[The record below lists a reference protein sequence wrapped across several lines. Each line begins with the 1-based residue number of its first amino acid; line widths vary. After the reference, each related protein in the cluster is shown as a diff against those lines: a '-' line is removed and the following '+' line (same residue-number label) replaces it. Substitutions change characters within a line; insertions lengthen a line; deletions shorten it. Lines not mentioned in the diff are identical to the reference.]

1 MTHPTPDH
9 TGATTMTTTTTHDH
23 DPCPIMPDVD
33 LPTADYR
40 TAMVTYRAELDAWYE
55 RAERAERERAERE
68 RAERAERERT
78 PAGRAE
84 RAERAAA
91 ERAER
96 AAWLDTVPVAALAQ
110 GKPLARWDR
119 LRRTLLADAR
129 RARLLAE
136 HDRRQRERW
145 HRDVVE
151 PLNRDIAAER
161 ADHARE
167 CALVAWRAC
176 QASPLVDQIASAEDR
191 LAARMARAWAAI
203 GWGDPDPVGPIAPE
217 SIAAATVRT
226 LWEREH
232 CRDPHAGMTPD
243 ADTAPTT
250 AVLWSAPVGL
260 SMVRERA
267 VAAPL
272 AAQGVPTAAV
282 GALLAVMGAPGW
294 GAQREWLTAPVVTAS
309 RWCEQCGTL
318 SPINRPRRCDC
329 WRDVLADRAGRCL
342 ECGVRHRADRPPC
355 VEPVPLT
362 IGWAVTRGGTVRP
375 RCRDCGELVEPG
387 RGRPAEQC
395 KACATVAAAVV
406 ACAGCGEP
414 VEQTGRGRPR
424 TTHPT
429 AECRAATRR
438 NRRLTATGP
447 VHD

>member
-1 MTHPTPDH
+1 MTHPT
-9 TGATTMTTTTTHDH
+9 TITTHDH
-23 DPCPIMPDVD
+23 DPRPIMPDVD
-33 LPTADYR
+33 LPTAE
-40 TAMVTYRAELDAWYE
+40 YRAAMIRHRADLAAWHD
-55 RAERAERERAERE
+55 RQDRAERERLERE

-96 AAWLDTVPVAALAQ
+96 AAWLDTVSVAALAQ
-110 GKPLARWDR
+110 GKPLSRWDR

-151 PLNRDIAAER
+151 PLNRDIEAER
-161 ADHARE
+161 ADIARA
-167 CALVAWRAC
+167 CALAAWRAC
-176 QASPLVDQIASAEDR
+176 QHSPLDQITSAEDR
-191 LAARMARAWAAI
+191 LAVRKARAWAAI

-217 SIAAATVRT
+217 SIAAATVRA

-243 ADTAPTT
+243 ADAAPTT

-260 SMVRERA
+260 STVGERA

-272 AAQGVPTAAV
+272 AVDGVPTAAV

-318 SPINRPRRCDC
+318 SPVNRPRRCDC
-329 WRDVLADRAGRCL
+329 WRDVLTDRAGRCL

-355 VEPVPLT
+355 VEPVPMVT
-362 IGWAVTRGGTVRP
+362 GWAVTRGGTVRP
-375 RCRDCGELVEPG
+375 RCRRCGELVMPG

-395 KACATVAAAVV
+395 TACAAAAAAVV

-424 TTHPT
+424 TTHPS
-429 AECRAATRR
+429 AECRAAARR
-438 NRRLTATGP
+438 DRRLTVTGP

>member
-1 MTHPTPDH
+1 
-9 TGATTMTTTTTHDH
+9 MTTTTTHDH

-40 TAMVTYRAELDAWYE
+40 TAMVTYRAELDAWY
-55 RAERAERERAERE
+55 E

-136 HDRRQRERW
+136 HHRRQRERW

>member
-1 MTHPTPDH
+1 MT
-9 TGATTMTTTTTHDH
+9 TTTTTTTHDH
-23 DPCPIMPDVD
+23 DPRPIMPDVD

-55 RAERAERERAERE
+55 RAERAEREC
-68 RAERAERERT
+68 T

-96 AAWLDTVPVAALAQ
+96 AAWLATVPATAPVPAPAPM
-110 GKPLARWDR
+110 GRWDR
-119 LRRTLLADAR
+119 LRLALLADAR

-145 HRDVVE
+145 HRDVLE
-151 PLNRDIAAER
+151 PLNRDLEAER
-161 ADHARE
+161 ADIARE
-167 CALVAWRAC
+167 CALAAWRAC
-176 QASPLVDQIASAEDR
+176 QHSP
-191 LAARMARAWAAI
+191 MARAWAAI

-217 SIAAATVRT
+217 SIAAATVRA

-243 ADTAPTT
+243 TDAAPTT

-260 SMVRERA
+260 AVIRERA

-272 AAQGVPTAAV
+272 AVGGVPTAAV

-318 SPINRPRRCDC
+318 SPVNRPRRCDC
-329 WRDVLADRAGRCL
+329 WRDVLTDRTGRCL
-342 ECGVRHRADRPPC
+342 ECGVRHRHRAGSRAARPPS
-355 VEPVPLT
+355 VAPVPMVT
-362 IGWAVTRGGTVRP
+362 GWAGTRGGTVRP
-375 RCRDCGELVEPG
+375 RCGRCGELVTPG

-424 TTHPT
+424 TTHPS
-429 AECRAATRR
+429 AECRAAARR

>member
-1 MTHPTPDH
+1 
-9 TGATTMTTTTTHDH
+9 MTTTTTHDH
-23 DPCPIMPDVD
+23 DPRPIMPDVD

-40 TAMVTYRAELDAWYE
+40 AAMVTYRAELDAWYE
-55 RAERAERERAERE
+55 RAERAERERLERE

-110 GKPLARWDR
+110 RKPLGRWDR

-145 HRDVVE
+145 HRDVVA
-151 PLNRDIAAER
+151 PLNRDIDAER

-167 CALVAWRAC
+167 CALAAWRAC
-176 QASPLVDQIASAEDR
+176 QTSL
-191 LAARMARAWAAI
+191 LARAWAAI

-217 SIAAATVRT
+217 SIAAATVRA

-243 ADTAPTT
+243 TDAAPTT

-260 SMVRERA
+260 AVIRERA

-272 AAQGVPTAAV
+272 AVGGVPTAAV

-318 SPINRPRRCDC
+318 SPVNRPRRCDC
-329 WRDVLADRAGRCL
+329 WRDVLADRAGRCI
-342 ECGVRHRADRPPC
+342 ECGVRHRHRAGSRADRPPC
-355 VEPVPLT
+355 VEPVPMVT
-362 IGWAVTRGGTVRP
+362 GWAVTRGGTVRP

-429 AECRAATRR
+429 AECRAAARR